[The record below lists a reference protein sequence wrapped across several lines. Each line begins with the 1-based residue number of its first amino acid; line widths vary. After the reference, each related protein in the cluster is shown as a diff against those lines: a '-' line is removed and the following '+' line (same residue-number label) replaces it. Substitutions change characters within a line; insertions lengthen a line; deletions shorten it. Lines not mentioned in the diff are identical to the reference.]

1 MPNIDSV
8 YKTVLF
14 ILNKEQRGYLTP
26 SEFNSIGS
34 QVQREI
40 FETYFEDL
48 NQQVR
53 VQQTEYDYS
62 NRVFNT
68 DEKIAEF
75 KTEKELTY
83 DSGKFDL
90 PVELYRLNTLT
101 YENGTISEATRL
113 TRNEYYNIIKSPL
126 TKPDKNCPAF
136 LYEDNKIILSPSSIV
151 SNVKAQ
157 YVKKPEDIRWG
168 YEIGPNGGYIFTD
181 YPFVKGGIVL
191 GEYGSDLI
199 TANTSANGTIDAQN
213 ILVPAANVTSSNA
226 NAILPEISISN
237 DDDEVIEI
245 QIITPG
251 EGFSEGDEIYVDV
264 NFAANNLN
272 PSVPVGPATGSLTL
286 TIDDGSLMED
296 TTTGYIDFG
305 LHDSE
310 RQELVIRIL
319 FYAGVVI
326 RDPQV
331 VQTAM
336 AKINQDEANEKQ

>member
-53 VQQTEYDYS
+53 IQQTEYDYS

-83 DSGKFDL
+83 DSGKFNL
-90 PVELYRLNTLT
+90 PDELYRLNTLT
-101 YENGTISEATRL
+101 YENGKISEATRL

-136 LYEDNKIILSPSSIV
+136 LYEDNKIIMSPSNIV
-151 SNVKAQ
+151 SNIKAQ
-157 YVKKPEDIRWG
+157 YVKKPEDVRWG
-168 YEIGPNGGYIFTD
+168 YEVGPNGGYVFTD
-181 YPFVKGGIVL
+181 YPFVEGGFVL
-191 GEYGSDLI
+191 GEYTSGLI
-199 TANTSANGTIDAQN
+199 INNTSANGTVDGQDLAVPPAN
-213 ILVPAANVTSSNA
+213 ITTTNPNA
-226 NAILPEISISN
+226 TLPEITITN
-237 DDDEVIEI
+237 DDDEVSVVGIVTSGGGFEVGDT
-245 QIITPG
+245 IT
-251 EGFSEGDEIYVDV
+251 IDV
-264 NFAANNLN
+264 NFAANNTN
-272 PSVPVGPATGSLTL
+272 PAGGTATGQIVLEVDTGTL
-286 TIDDGSLMED
+286 MDDG
-296 TTTGYIDFG
+296 TGGYIDFG

-310 RQELVIRIL
+310 RQELVLRIL

>member
-26 SEFNSIGS
+26 SEFNNIGS

-53 VQQTEYDYS
+53 IQQTEYDYS

-83 DSGKFDL
+83 DSGKFLL
-90 PVELYRLNTLT
+90 PEDLYRLNTLT
-101 YENGTISEATRL
+101 YTNGVAREATRL

-126 TKPDKNCPAF
+126 TKPDKKCPAF
-136 LYEDNKIILSPSSIV
+136 LYEDNKIILSPSAID

-157 YVKKPEDIRWG
+157 YVRKPLDVRWG
-168 YEIGPNGGYIFTD
+168 YTIGPNGGYLFSD
-181 YPFVKGGIVL
+181 YKYYAKGLIL
-191 GEYGSDLI
+191 GDLTSAI
-199 TANTSANGTIDAQN
+199 SANTTSNGTIDAQN
-213 ILVPAANVTSSNA
+213 IPVPSSNITSSNA
-226 NAILPEISISN
+226 NAVLPEINITNDADETGGVEIISSGDN
-237 DDDEVIEI
+237 FEVGDT
-245 QIITPG
+245 IT
-251 EGFSEGDEIYVDV
+251 IDV
-264 NFAANNLN
+264 NFTANNQN
-272 PSVPVGPATGSLTL
+272 PSGTPAVGQIVL
-286 TIDDGSLMED
+286 TIDQGDLMSDG
-296 TTTGYIDFG
+296 TAGYIDFG
-305 LHDSE
+305 VHDSE
-310 RQELVIRIL
+310 RQELVIKIL

-326 RDPQV
+326 RDQQII
-331 VQTAM
+331 QTAM
-336 AKINQDEANEKQ
+336 AKIQQEAQNEKS

>member
-8 YKTVLF
+8 YKTVLY

-26 SEFNSIGS
+26 AEFNSIGS

-53 VQQTEYDYS
+53 IQQTEYDYS

-75 KTEKELTY
+75 KTEKDLTY
-83 DSGKFDL
+83 SSDRFEL
-90 PVELYRLNTLT
+90 PEELYRLNTVT
-101 YENGTISEATRL
+101 YENGYPKEITRL

-126 TKPDKNCPAF
+126 TRPDVNCPAY
-136 LYEDNKIILSPSSIV
+136 LYEDNKLIISPSTIT

-157 YVKKPEDIRWG
+157 YVKKPLDIRWG
-168 YEIGPNGGYIFTD
+168 YTIAANGGYAFTD
-181 YPFVKGGIVL
+181 YKYYATGLNIGDIR
-191 GEYGSDLI
+191 DAI
-199 TANTSANGTIDAQN
+199 TANTSADGTIDGEDL
-213 ILVPAANVTSSNA
+213 LVPAANITSSNT
-226 NAILPEISISN
+226 NATMPSLSITN
-237 DDDEVIEI
+237 DADVVGAVTVLDS
-245 QIITPG
+245 G
-251 EGFSEGDEIYVDV
+251 SGFAIGDEIYIDV
-264 NFAANNLN
+264 NFAANNTN
-272 PSVPVGPATGSLTL
+272 PNGPASGIVTL
-286 TIDDGSLMED
+286 TIDQGDLMSDG
-296 TTTGYIDFG
+296 TAGYIDFG

-310 RQELVIRIL
+310 RYELVLRIL